1 MNSTFEIIFG
11 LLGGLALFLFGMNMM
26 SDCLQKAAGDKMR
39 KILALLTKNPVLGV
53 LAGALTTAVLQS
65 SSATTVMASG
75 FVSAGLMKLPQ
86 GISIIL
92 GANIGTTMTAQLLAF
107 KISDYI
113 FVIIF
118 IGFIISFIT
127 KSEKVKAVGETIFAF
142 GLLFLGIE
150 TMGDVMEPLASSP
163 VFTDMISRVADV
175 PVLGAAVG
183 TLMTLVVQSSSAT
196 IAVLQNFASQA
207 GPDGVTSI
215 IGLSGAIPI
224 LLGDNI
230 GTTITAVLA
239 SITQSRDAKRTALSH
254 CIFNI
259 SGFCI
264 FIWFIEPFAKFI
276 QWISPKGPEVEVI
289 SRQIANAHTAFNCIM
304 TLIWLPMIWLLVKIV
319 VKIIPDGK
327 KGMQLDPYG
336 VKYLDNRLIS
346 QPAAALELV
355 AKEVLHCGHIVQEML
370 GDLSKAVSSDDRKRL
385 DEVRKKS
392 AAASDVNQKIQD
404 YLADLFSGG
413 VLTEEQAAQTAGIMY
428 VLGDIDRIGF
438 LTKSVADSMG
448 DSSVRKFN
456 YSGEAMKDLK
466 KSLESIE
473 DIYSDTLKIMVSR
486 SKSEADSIRRRKEEV
501 LDLDLDMRKAH
512 LERVSR
518 GNCDASL
525 TAPFNS
531 ILHNIDRMSNSCVN
545 IAEAALG
552 QVDFNYFINI
562 KVFREE
568 IKEKMQQL
576 V

>member
-1 MNSTFEIIFG
+1 M
-11 LLGGLALFLFGMNMM
+11 
-26 SDCLQKAAGDKMR
+26 
-39 KILALLTKNPVLGV
+39 
-53 LAGALTTAVLQS
+53 
-65 SSATTVMASG
+65 
-75 FVSAGLMKLPQ
+75 
-86 GISIIL
+86 
-92 GANIGTTMTAQLLAF
+92 
-107 KISDYI
+107 
-113 FVIIF
+113 
-118 IGFIISFIT
+118 
-127 KSEKVKAVGETIFAF
+127 
-142 GLLFLGIE
+142 
-150 TMGDVMEPLASSP
+150 MEPLASSP

-196 IAVLQNFASQA
+196 IAVLQNLASGGSGRSYQHYR
-207 GPDGVTSI
+207 PF
-215 IGLSGAIPI
+215 GAIPI
-224 LLGDNI
+224 LW
-230 GTTITAVLA
+230 GTISERRLLRFSPVLL
-239 SITQSRDAKRTALSH
+239 SRDAKRTALSH

-545 IAEAALG
+545 IAEAAL
-552 QVDFNYFINI
+552 VRWISI
-562 KVFREE
+562 TLSTSKCSA
-568 IKEKMQQL
+568 KKLKKKMQQL